1 MKNYWFIVRKK
12 INTNNN
18 DNNNID
24 IIIYNNED
32 NIKFENKLKLFN
44 YLPLYYNL
52 CIQFKDNLDNFV
64 QMTKERIEKK

>member
-1 MKNYWFIVRKK
+1 MNYY
-12 INTNNN
+12 NN

-24 IIIYNNED
+24 IIINNNED